1 VKRVHLA
8 GSYIIRAP
16 RQKVYEILTD
26 LESAPK
32 YFPRVAKSARV
43 VNRDGNDLVAQV
55 ETKAFLGSRTFHVQM
70 ETHLRP
76 NEGFTSTNTSSLGV
90 EHEVVTLEHVPEGT
104 RLVYVN
110 DVQVKSRIFRTLGG
124 FLIRNV
130 ALKYWEW
137 AYIGKLREMLEG

>member
-1 VKRVHLA
+1 
-8 GSYIIRAP
+8 
-16 RQKVYEILTD
+16 
-26 LESAPK
+26 
-32 YFPRVAKSARV
+32 
-43 VNRDGNDLVAQV
+43 
-55 ETKAFLGSRTFHVQM
+55 
-70 ETHLRP
+70 
-76 NEGFTSTNTSSLGV
+76 LGV